1 MCTVGVEEIA
11 QLTYYRGLCGITSG
25 DKTSIYNRLS
35 YRGAQRRF
43 VSQVPGDPMT
53 YLLDAMQYL
62 Q

>member
-11 QLTYYRGLCGITSG
+11 QLTYYTDLYGSTSG
-25 DKTSIYNRLS
+25 NNTSIYNRLS
-35 YRGAQRRF
+35 YRVAQRRF
-43 VSQVPGDPMT
+43 VSQVPGDRMT